1 MTQSII
7 TDESLNSIIGGF
19 MSWLQEGPISVIEQ
33 MVKKR
38 RLSSDDQL
46 IPVRNNLRYMLL
58 TVSALQS
65 IEVTSLSLSSLVQL
79 ETVKAIM
86 AYLEQRQVGP
96 GRVHQFALL
105 LKKIAVY
112 LCSAQ
117 SSSSML
123 FISPQTMPSWA
134 CIDSHCSQA
143 TKKRKMLARDRAV
156 LQQSGEDMMSSD
168 ELTMLVR
175 GCLAVM
181 DEIMEETAS
190 ASLSS
195 SIAPI
200 AVTVAKRFADHF
212 ITACFVL
219 LLAPRQQVFRQLTM
233 DTLVRPSPANP
244 NYVIKMTADQSK
256 VGQPILLRVPDVL
269 TNKFDFYLDRVLPML
284 VAIEEP
290 ATTNEA
296 KRSQPVFVQRGGNA
310 RQDFSC
316 ITRAVTKQLIGR
328 AINAHRFRHSMATH
342 FYSHRNSSES
352 LMRRLAETMNHDSQT
367 QTQYYVHQQRLKAQE
382 QLQSMLIEPIE
393 L

>member
-1 MTQSII
+1 MSDCPAQSLIRLL
-7 TDESLNSIIGGF
+7 TAV
-19 MSWLQEGPISVIEQ
+19 SVSGIANRHR
-33 MVKKR
+33 V
-38 RLSSDDQL
+38 L
-46 IPVRNNLRYMLL
+46 RNNLCYALL
-58 TVSALQS
+58 RVSAWQS
-65 IEVTSLSLSSLVQL
+65 IDVTSLSLSSLVQL

-168 ELTMLVR
+168 ELTVLVR

-190 ASLSS
+190 ASLAS
-195 SIAPI
+195 SIVPF

-212 ITACFVL
+212 ITACL
-219 LLAPRQQVFRQLTM
+219 YCYSL
-233 DTLVRPSPANP
+233 
-244 NYVIKMTADQSK
+244 
-256 VGQPILLRVPDVL
+256 PD
-269 TNKFDFYLDRVLPML
+269 NR
-284 VAIEEP
+284 
-290 ATTNEA
+290 
-296 KRSQPVFVQRGGNA
+296 
-310 RQDFSC
+310 
-316 ITRAVTKQLIGR
+316 
-328 AINAHRFRHSMATH
+328 
-342 FYSHRNSSES
+342 YSVN
-352 LMRRLAETMNHDSQT
+352 
-367 QTQYYVHQQRLKAQE
+367 
-382 QLQSMLIEPIE
+382 
-393 L
+393 